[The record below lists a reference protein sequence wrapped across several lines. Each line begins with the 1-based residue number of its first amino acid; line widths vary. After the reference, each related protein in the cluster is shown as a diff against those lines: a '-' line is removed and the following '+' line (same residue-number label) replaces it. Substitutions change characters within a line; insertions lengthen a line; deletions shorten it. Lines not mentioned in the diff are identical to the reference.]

1 MLSTA
6 HLLTQQVLGVDKP
19 LPPGLPA
26 LEKVNSFLLRP
37 HLSEP
42 GRGWLICAVPL
53 LSFRG

>member
-6 HLLTQQVLGVDKP
+6 PGTQQVLGVDEP

-37 HLSEP
+37 HLSEL
-42 GRGWLICAVPL
+42 GRGQLICAVPL